1 MKDCHF
7 FFYEILVER
16 DKFQVM
22 STENFKKRVFVFFS
36 RPETSFLWFTSPWKT
51 LKYIIWKNY
60 KWYIIGFFVFIIL
73 ALFIVLILYNI
84 PVSIFWFISVLNV
97 VLLKRCK
104 NVVLRLNPV
113 SVNPTKWS
121 NIVWVRLTI
130 LWDYHLNVQRRSFHS
145 IESLIRH
152 LQIRNY

>member
-1 MKDCHF
+1 MKNCCF
-7 FFYEILVER
+7 FFYKILVER

-121 NIVWVRLTI
+121 NIVWVLLTI
-130 LWDYHLNVQRRSFHS
+130 LWGCHLNVQRRSFHS

-152 LQIRNY
+152 LQIRNH